1 MRSTIN
7 LDSINKSL
15 SGLTESIK
23 GAQKQSEQ
31 ISENVKKRNREKRE
45 GLSMSSKLFARRRD
59 NQRRREKEDLLE
71 ASGVMSS
78 LRAGRRMI
86 QRTTKGFLGR
96 ILDFLATVLIGW
108 TIMNL
113 PKIIKLAEGV
123 MKRLK
128 KYFDVLNKFVSNTQ
142 LFFSDLGSKF
152 KEVLTL
158 LTAVNFEPFLSQ
170 VKTFMKKIQDSFTSI
185 TINTVKTVRKFLDRS
200 DQEIADEIGIGDLYR
215 KMGTSDITE
224 TSTGSDQEGEDAE
237 SGDIIEGDEYRENL
251 ILQGLEILKEK
262 QNGKLTKEQNRMLD
276 RKDFKSLDE
285 ILRGNDIILLQNIVN
300 GEFVYMPYNEYEK
313 MSKELNQAGVFP
325 VGQQFEQTSN
335 PYEELEKVDKTP
347 PPASNSDNLT
357 NDNSDKGN
365 IFDKIKEK
373 LSDFELPFNKKKA
386 DITVPITIASAKRS
400 SSMDDSNSDTNFC
413 LLYTSPSPRD
423 RTRSRMPSSA

>member
-7 LDSINKSL
+7 LDSIKKSL

-31 ISENVKKRNREKRE
+31 ISENVQKRNREKRE

-59 NQRRREKEDLLE
+59 NQRRKEKEDLLE
-71 ASGVMSS
+71 ASGVMGSV
-78 LRAGRRMI
+78 RAGRRMI

-96 ILDFLATVLIGW
+96 ILDFLGTVLIGW

-128 KYFDVLNKFVSNTQ
+128 KYFDVLNKFISNTQ
-142 LFFSDLGSKF
+142 LFFTNLGSKF
-152 KEVLTL
+152 KEVFTL

-185 TINTVKTVRKFLDRS
+185 TVNTVKTVRKFLDKS
-200 DQEIADEIGIGDLYR
+200 DQQIADEIGIGDLYR

-300 GEFVYMPYNEYEK
+300 GEFSYMPYNEYQRI
-313 MSKELNQAGVFP
+313 SKELNQAGVFP
-325 VGQQFEQTSN
+325 VGEQFEQTFN
-335 PYEELEKVDKTP
+335 PYEDLEKVDKTP
-347 PPASNSDNLT
+347 PPASN

-386 DITVPITIASAKRS
+386 DITVPITIASAKRP
-400 SSMDDSNSDTNFC
+400 SSMNDSNSGTNLGDINNGRLKYNEVFFN
-413 LLYTSPSPRD
+413 SIG
-423 RTRSRMPSSA
+423 

>member
-31 ISENVKKRNREKRE
+31 ISENVQKRNREKRE

-59 NQRRREKEDLLE
+59 NQRRKEKEDLLE

-142 LFFSDLGSKF
+142 LFFTDLGNKF

-200 DQEIADEIGIGDLYR
+200 DQEIADEIGIGDLY
-215 KMGTSDITE
+215 KNINNSNIPEQT
-224 TSTGSDQEGEDAE
+224 TGSGDEDE
-237 SGDIIEGDEYRENL
+237 EDDDVIEGDEYREDL
-251 ILQGLEILKEK
+251 VRQGLEILKQR
-262 QNGKLTKEQNRMLD
+262 QNGQLTKEQKRLLD
-276 RKDFKSLDE
+276 RKDFGRLDE
-285 ILRGNDIILLQNIVN
+285 IIRDQDIVLLQNTN
-300 GEFVYMPYNEYEK
+300 DGEFLYVPYDEYQKNSRQLNE
-313 MSKELNQAGVFP
+313 AGIFP
-325 VGQQFEQTSN
+325 VGEQFQQTFN
-335 PYEELEKVDKTP
+335 PYIKEDVTP
-347 PPASNSDNLT
+347 PPRD
-357 NDNSDKGN
+357 NDNKSSNETNENVFDQIIDKFKN
-365 IFDKIKEK
+365 
-373 LSDFELPFNKKKA
+373 LELPFNRKKA
-386 DITVPITIASAKRS
+386 DITVPITIASAKRP
-400 SSMDDSNSDTNFC
+400 SSMNDSNSSTD
-413 LLYTSPSPRD
+413 
-423 RTRSRMPSSA
+423 SSDINTGRLKYNEVFFNSIG

>member
-7 LDSINKSL
+7 LDSIKKSL

-31 ISENVKKRNREKRE
+31 ISENVQKRNREKRE

-59 NQRRREKEDLLE
+59 NQRRKEKEDLLE

-96 ILDFLATVLIGW
+96 ILDFLGTVLIGW
-108 TIMNL
+108 TLMNL

-128 KYFDVLNKFVSNTQ
+128 KYFDVLNKFISNTQ
-142 LFFSDLGSKF
+142 LFFTNLGSKF
-152 KEVLTL
+152 KEVFTL

-185 TINTVKTVRKFLDRS
+185 TVNTVKTVRKFLDKS
-200 DQEIADEIGIGDLYR
+200 DQQIADEIGIGDLYR
-215 KMGTSDITE
+215 KMGTSDIVE
-224 TSTGSDQEGEDAE
+224 TSTESDQEGEDAE

-373 LSDFELPFNKKKA
+373 ISDFELPFNKKKA
-386 DITVPITIASAKRS
+386 DITVPITIASAKRP
-400 SSMDDSNSDTNFC
+400 SSMNDSNSGTNLGDINNGRLKYNEVFFN
-413 LLYTSPSPRD
+413 SIG
-423 RTRSRMPSSA
+423 

>member
-31 ISENVKKRNREKRE
+31 ISENVQKRNREKRE
-45 GLSMSSKLFARRRD
+45 GLSMSSKLFAKRRD

-108 TIMNL
+108 TIINL

-142 LFFSDLGSKF
+142 LFFTDLGNKF

-185 TINTVKTVRKFLDRS
+185 TINTVKTVRKFLDKS
-200 DQEIADEIGIGDLYR
+200 DQEIANDIGIGDLY
-215 KMGTSDITE
+215 KNINNSNIPEQT
-224 TSTGSDQEGEDAE
+224 TGSGEDDTKE
-237 SGDIIEGDEYRENL
+237 EDGDDIIEGDEYREDL
-251 ILQGLEILKEK
+251 VRQGLEFLKQR
-262 QNGKLTKEQNRMLD
+262 QNGELTKEQKRLLD
-276 RKDFKSLDE
+276 RKDFGRLDE
-285 ILRGNDIILLQNIVN
+285 IIRDKDIVLLQNTLN
-300 GEFVYMPYNEYEK
+300 GEFSYMPYDEYQK
-313 MSKELNQAGVFP
+313 ISKELNQAGVFP
-325 VGQQFEQTSN
+325 VGEQFENTFN
-335 PYEELEKVDKTP
+335 PYEDLEVTPETNTDKL
-347 PPASNSDNLT
+347 NNE
-357 NDNSDKGN
+357 NDNDTN
-365 IFDKIKEK
+365 IFDKIKNQFK
-373 LSDFELPFNKKKA
+373 DFQLPFNKKKA
-386 DITVPITIASAKRS
+386 DITVPITIASAKRP
-400 SSMDDSNSDTNFC
+400 SSMNDSNSSTNLGDINTGRLKYNEVFFN
-413 LLYTSPSPRD
+413 SIG
-423 RTRSRMPSSA
+423 

>member
-31 ISENVKKRNREKRE
+31 ISENVQKRNREKRE

-108 TIMNL
+108 TIINL

-142 LFFSDLGSKF
+142 LFFTDLGNKF

-185 TINTVKTVRKFLDRS
+185 TINTVKTVRKFLDKS
-200 DQEIADEIGIGDLYR
+200 DQEIANEIGIGDLY
-215 KMGTSDITE
+215 KNIDNSNIPEQT
-224 TSTGSDQEGEDAE
+224 TGSGEDDTKEGEGD
-237 SGDIIEGDEYRENL
+237 DIIEGDEYREDL
-251 ILQGLEILKEK
+251 VRQGLEFLKQK
-262 QNGKLTKEQNRMLD
+262 QNGELTEEQERLLNK
-276 RKDFKSLDE
+276 KDFGALDE
-285 ILRGNDIILLQNIVN
+285 IIRGKDIVLLQNTLN
-300 GEFVYMPYNEYEK
+300 GEFSYMPYDEYQK
-313 MSKELNQAGVFP
+313 ISKELNQAGVFP
-325 VGQQFEQTSN
+325 VGEQFENTFN
-335 PYEELEKVDKTP
+335 PYEDLEKVTP
-347 PPASNSDNLT
+347 DTNTDSLNNE
-357 NDNSDKGN
+357 NDNDTN
-365 IFDKIKEK
+365 IFDRIKNQFK
-373 LSDFELPFNKKKA
+373 DFQLPFNKKKA
-386 DITVPITIASAKRS
+386 DITVPITIASAKRP
-400 SSMDDSNSDTNFC
+400 SSMNDSNSSTD
-413 LLYTSPSPRD
+413 
-423 RTRSRMPSSA
+423 SSDINTGRLKYNEVFFNSIG

>member
-31 ISENVKKRNREKRE
+31 ISENVQKRNREKRE

-158 LTAVNFEPFLSQ
+158 LSAVNFEPFLSQ

-200 DQEIADEIGIGDLYR
+200 DQEIADEIGIGDLY
-215 KMGTSDITE
+215 KNIDKSNIPEQT
-224 TSTGSDQEGEDAE
+224 TGSGEDDDTE
-237 SGDIIEGDEYRENL
+237 EKEDENIIEGDEYREDL
-251 ILQGLEILKEK
+251 IRQGLEILKQK
-262 QNGKLTKEQNRMLD
+262 QNGQLTKEQKRMLK
-276 RKDFKSLDE
+276 RKDFGKLDE
-285 ILRGNDIILLQNIVN
+285 LLRDRDIVLLQNIFT
-300 GEFVYMPYNEYEK
+300 GEFAYVPYEDYEK
-313 MSKELNQAGVFP
+313 RMKELNQAGIIP
-325 VGQQFEQTSN
+325 VGDQFDQTFN
-335 PYEELEKVDKTP
+335 PFEDLEKVDKTP
-347 PPASNSDNLT
+347 PPASNN
-357 NDNSDKGN
+357 NSNIENADEGN
-365 IFDKIKEK
+365 IFDKMMDRIK
-373 LSDFELPFNKKKA
+373 DFELPFNRKKA
-386 DITVPITIASAKRS
+386 DITVPITIASAKRP
-400 SSMDDSNSDTNFC
+400 SSMNDSNSSTDLGDINTGRLKYNEVFFN
-413 LLYTSPSPRD
+413 SIG
-423 RTRSRMPSSA
+423 

>member
-31 ISENVKKRNREKRE
+31 ISENVQKRNREKRE

-59 NQRRREKEDLLE
+59 NQRRKEKEDLLE

-142 LFFSDLGSKF
+142 LFFTDLGNKF

-200 DQEIADEIGIGDLYR
+200 DQEIANEIGIGDLY
-215 KMGTSDITE
+215 KNIDNSNIPEQT
-224 TSTGSDQEGEDAE
+224 TGSGEEDDTKEE
-237 SGDIIEGDEYRENL
+237 SDDIIEGDEYREDL
-251 ILQGLEILKEK
+251 VRQGLEFLKQK
-262 QNGKLTKEQNRMLD
+262 QNGELTKEQKRLLNRN
-276 RKDFKSLDE
+276 DFGALDE
-285 ILRGNDIILLQNIVN
+285 IIRSKDIVLLQNTLN
-300 GEFVYMPYNEYEK
+300 GEFSYMPYDEYQRI
-313 MSKELNQAGVFP
+313 SKELNQAGVFP
-325 VGQQFEQTSN
+325 VGEQFENTFN
-335 PYEELEKVDKTP
+335 PYEDLEVTP
-347 PPASNSDNLT
+347 ETNTGNLNNE
-357 NDNSDKGN
+357 NDNDTN
-365 IFDKIKEK
+365 IFDKIKNQFK
-373 LSDFELPFNKKKA
+373 DFQLPFNRKKA
-386 DITVPITIASAKRS
+386 DITVPITIASAKRP
-400 SSMDDSNSDTNFC
+400 SSMNDSNSSTD
-413 LLYTSPSPRD
+413 
-423 RTRSRMPSSA
+423 SSDINTGRLKYNEVFFNSIG

>member
-386 DITVPITIASAKRS
+386 DITVPITIASAKRP
-400 SSMDDSNSDTNFC
+400 SSMNDSNSSTDLGDINTGRLKYNEVFFN
-413 LLYTSPSPRD
+413 SIG
-423 RTRSRMPSSA
+423 

>member
-7 LDSINKSL
+7 LDSIKKSL

-31 ISENVKKRNREKRE
+31 ISENVQKRNREKRE

-59 NQRRREKEDLLE
+59 NQRRKEKEDLLE

-96 ILDFLATVLIGW
+96 ILDFLGTVLIGW

-128 KYFDVLNKFVSNTQ
+128 KYFDVLNKFISNTQ
-142 LFFSDLGSKF
+142 LFFTNLGSKF
-152 KEVLTL
+152 KEVFTL

-185 TINTVKTVRKFLDRS
+185 TVNTVKTVRKFLDKS
-200 DQEIADEIGIGDLYR
+200 DQQIADEIGIGDLYR
-215 KMGTSDITE
+215 KMGTSDIVE
-224 TSTGSDQEGEDAE
+224 TSTESDQEGEDAE
-237 SGDIIEGDEYRENL
+237 SDDII
-251 ILQGLEILKEK
+251 
-262 QNGKLTKEQNRMLD
+262 
-276 RKDFKSLDE
+276 
-285 ILRGNDIILLQNIVN
+285 
-300 GEFVYMPYNEYEK
+300 
-313 MSKELNQAGVFP
+313 
-325 VGQQFEQTSN
+325 
-335 PYEELEKVDKTP
+335 
-347 PPASNSDNLT
+347 
-357 NDNSDKGN
+357 
-365 IFDKIKEK
+365 
-373 LSDFELPFNKKKA
+373 
-386 DITVPITIASAKRS
+386 
-400 SSMDDSNSDTNFC
+400 
-413 LLYTSPSPRD
+413 
-423 RTRSRMPSSA
+423 

>member
-31 ISENVKKRNREKRE
+31 ISENVQKRNREKRE

-142 LFFSDLGSKF
+142 LFFTDLGNKF

-200 DQEIADEIGIGDLYR
+200 DQEIANEIGIGDLYKNIDR
-215 KMGTSDITE
+215 SNIPEQT
-224 TSTGSDQEGEDAE
+224 TGSGEEDDTE
-237 SGDIIEGDEYRENL
+237 EEEDENIIEGDEYREDL
-251 ILQGLEILKEK
+251 IRQGLEILKQK
-262 QNGKLTKEQNRMLD
+262 QNGQLTKEQKRMLD
-276 RKDFKSLDE
+276 RKDFGKLDE
-285 ILRGNDIILLQNIVN
+285 LLRDREIVLLQNIFT
-300 GEFVYMPYNEYEK
+300 GEFAYVPYEDYEK
-313 MSKELNQAGVFP
+313 RMKELNQAGILP
-325 VGQQFEQTSN
+325 VGEQFDQTFN
-335 PYEELEKVDKTP
+335 PYIKEDVISP
-347 PPASNSDNLT
+347 PGSNKDSLT
-357 NDNSDKGN
+357 DDNDNKEN
-365 IFDKIKEK
+365 IFDKIKNQFK
-373 LSDFELPFNKKKA
+373 DFQLPFNKKKA
-386 DITVPITIASAKRS
+386 DITVPITIASNKK
-400 SSMDDSNSDTNFC
+400 SSMTDNSFSGSNLGDINNGSVKYSEVFFD
-413 LLYTSPSPRD
+413 
-423 RTRSRMPSSA
+423 AIG

>member
-7 LDSINKSL
+7 LDSIKKSL

-31 ISENVKKRNREKRE
+31 ISENVQKRNREKRE

-59 NQRRREKEDLLE
+59 NQRRKEKEDLLE
-71 ASGVMSS
+71 ASGVMGS
-78 LRAGRRMI
+78 LRAGSRMI

-96 ILDFLATVLIGW
+96 ILDFLGTVLIGW
-108 TIMNL
+108 SIMNL

-142 LFFSDLGSKF
+142 LFFTDLGNKF

-200 DQEIADEIGIGDLYR
+200 DQQIADDIGIGDLYKNIDR
-215 KMGTSDITE
+215 SNIPEQT
-224 TSTGSDQEGEDAE
+224 TGSGEEDE
-237 SGDIIEGDEYRENL
+237 ENDDDDVIEGDEYREDL
-251 ILQGLEILKEK
+251 VRQGLEILKQR
-262 QNGKLTKEQNRMLD
+262 QNGQLTKEQKRLLN
-276 RKDFKSLDE
+276 RKDFGRLDE
-285 ILRGNDIILLQNIVN
+285 IIRDQDIVLLQNTN
-300 GEFVYMPYNEYEK
+300 DGEFLYVPYDEYQKNSRQLNE
-313 MSKELNQAGVFP
+313 AGIFP
-325 VGQQFEQTSN
+325 VGEQFQQTFN
-335 PYEELEKVDKTP
+335 PYIKEDVISP
-347 PPASNSDNLT
+347 PGSNKDSLT
-357 NDNSDKGN
+357 DDNDNKEN
-365 IFDKIKEK
+365 IFDKIKNQFK
-373 LSDFELPFNKKKA
+373 DFQLPFNKKKA
-386 DITVPITIASAKRS
+386 DITVPITIASNKK
-400 SSMDDSNSDTNFC
+400 SSMTDNSFSGSNLGDINNGSVKYSEVFFD
-413 LLYTSPSPRD
+413 
-423 RTRSRMPSSA
+423 AIG

>member
-7 LDSINKSL
+7 LDSIKKSL

-59 NQRRREKEDLLE
+59 NQRRKEKEDLLE
-71 ASGVMSS
+71 ASGVMGS

-96 ILDFLATVLIGW
+96 ILDFLGTVLIGW

-128 KYFDVLNKFVSNTQ
+128 KYFGVLNKFISNTQ
-142 LFFSDLGSKF
+142 LFFSDLGSKL
-152 KEVLTL
+152 KEVFTL
-158 LTAVNFEPFLSQ
+158 LTAVNFEPFLKQ

-185 TINTVKTVRKFLDRS
+185 TVNTVKTVRKFLDKS
-200 DQEIADEIGIGDLYR
+200 DQQIADEIGIGDLY
-215 KMGTSDITE
+215 KNIDNSNIPEQT
-224 TSTGSDQEGEDAE
+224 TGSGEEDDTKEKEGD
-237 SGDIIEGDEYRENL
+237 DIIEGDEYREDL
-251 ILQGLEILKEK
+251 VRQGLEFLKQK
-262 QNGKLTKEQNRMLD
+262 QNGELTKEQKRMLN
-276 RKDFKSLDE
+276 RKDFGALDE
-285 ILRGNDIILLQNIVN
+285 IIRSKDIVLLQNTLN
-300 GEFVYMPYNEYEK
+300 GEFSYMPYNEYQRI
-313 MSKELNQAGVFP
+313 SKELNQAGVFP
-325 VGQQFEQTSN
+325 VGEQFEQTFN
-335 PYEELEKVDKTP
+335 PYEDLEKVDKTP
-347 PPASNSDNLT
+347 PPASN
-357 NDNSDKGN
+357 NDNADKGN
-365 IFDKIKEK
+365 IFDMIKKK

-386 DITVPITIASAKRS
+386 AITVPITIASAKRS
-400 SSMDDSNSDTNFC
+400 PSMNDSNSGTNLGDINTGRLKYNEVFFN
-413 LLYTSPSPRD
+413 SIG
-423 RTRSRMPSSA
+423 

>member
-31 ISENVKKRNREKRE
+31 ISENVQKRNREKRE

-200 DQEIADEIGIGDLYR
+200 DQEIADEIGIGDLYNNID
-215 KMGTSDITE
+215 KSNIPEQT
-224 TSTGSDQEGEDAE
+224 TGSGEDDDTE
-237 SGDIIEGDEYRENL
+237 EREDENIIEGDEYREDL
-251 ILQGLEILKEK
+251 IRQGLEILKQK
-262 QNGKLTKEQNRMLD
+262 QNGQLTKEQKRMLK
-276 RKDFKSLDE
+276 RKDFGKLDE
-285 ILRGNDIILLQNIVN
+285 LLRDRDIVLLQNIFT
-300 GEFVYMPYNEYEK
+300 GEFAYVPYEDYEK
-313 MSKELNQAGVFP
+313 RMKELNQAGILP
-325 VGQQFEQTSN
+325 VGDQFDQTFN
-335 PYEELEKVDKTP
+335 PFEDLEKVDKTP
-347 PPASNSDNLT
+347 PPASNN
-357 NDNSDKGN
+357 NSNIENADEGN
-365 IFDKIKEK
+365 IFDKMMDRIK
-373 LSDFELPFNKKKA
+373 DFELPFNRKKA
-386 DITVPITIASAKRS
+386 DITVPITIASAKRP
-400 SSMDDSNSDTNFC
+400 SSMNDSNSSTDLGDINTGRLKYNEVFFN
-413 LLYTSPSPRD
+413 SIG
-423 RTRSRMPSSA
+423 

>member
-31 ISENVKKRNREKRE
+31 ISENVQKRNREKRE

-200 DQEIADEIGIGDLYR
+200 DQEIADEIGIGDLY
-215 KMGTSDITE
+215 KNIDKSNIPEQT
-224 TSTGSDQEGEDAE
+224 TGSGEDDDTE
-237 SGDIIEGDEYRENL
+237 EKEDENIIEGDEYREDL
-251 ILQGLEILKEK
+251 IRQGLEILKQK
-262 QNGKLTKEQNRMLD
+262 QNGQLTKEQKRMLK
-276 RKDFKSLDE
+276 RKDFGKLDE
-285 ILRGNDIILLQNIVN
+285 LLRDRDIVLLQNIFT
-300 GEFVYMPYNEYEK
+300 GEFAYVPYEDYEK
-313 MSKELNQAGVFP
+313 RMKELNQAGILP
-325 VGQQFEQTSN
+325 VGDQFDQTFN
-335 PYEELEKVDKTP
+335 PFEDLEKVDKTP
-347 PPASNSDNLT
+347 PPASNN
-357 NDNSDKGN
+357 NSNIENADEGN
-365 IFDKIKEK
+365 IFDKMMDRIK
-373 LSDFELPFNKKKA
+373 DFELPFNRKKA
-386 DITVPITIASAKRS
+386 DITVPITIASAKRP
-400 SSMDDSNSDTNFC
+400 SSMNDSNSSTDLGDINTGRLKYNEVFFN
-413 LLYTSPSPRD
+413 SIG
-423 RTRSRMPSSA
+423 

>member
-215 KMGTSDITE
+215 KMGTSDIVE
-224 TSTGSDQEGEDAE
+224 TSTESDQEGEDAE

-365 IFDKIKEK
+365 IFDKMMDRIK
-373 LSDFELPFNKKKA
+373 DFELPFNKKKA
-386 DITVPITIASAKRS
+386 DITVPITIASAKRP
-400 SSMDDSNSDTNFC
+400 SSMNDSNSGTNLGDINNGRLKYNEVFFN
-413 LLYTSPSPRD
+413 SIG
-423 RTRSRMPSSA
+423 

>member
-7 LDSINKSL
+7 LDSIKKSL

-59 NQRRREKEDLLE
+59 NQRRKEKEDLLE
-71 ASGVMSS
+71 ASGVMGS

-96 ILDFLATVLIGW
+96 ILDFLGTVLIGW

-128 KYFDVLNKFVSNTQ
+128 KYFGVLNKFISNTQ

-152 KEVLTL
+152 KEVFTL

-185 TINTVKTVRKFLDRS
+185 TVNTVKTVRKFLDKS
-200 DQEIADEIGIGDLYR
+200 DQQIADEIGIGDLY
-215 KMGTSDITE
+215 KNIDNSNIPEQT
-224 TSTGSDQEGEDAE
+224 TGSGEEDDTEEEEGD
-237 SGDIIEGDEYRENL
+237 DIIEGDEYREDL
-251 ILQGLEILKEK
+251 VRQGLEFLKQK
-262 QNGKLTKEQNRMLD
+262 QNGELTKEQKKMLN
-276 RKDFKSLDE
+276 RKDFGALDE
-285 ILRGNDIILLQNIVN
+285 IIRSKDIVLLQNTLN
-300 GEFVYMPYNEYEK
+300 GEFSYMPYNEYQRI
-313 MSKELNQAGVFP
+313 SKELNQAGVFP
-325 VGQQFEQTSN
+325 VGEQFEQTFN
-335 PYEELEKVDKTP
+335 PYEDLEKVDKTP
-347 PPASNSDNLT
+347 PPASN
-357 NDNSDKGN
+357 NDNADKGN
-365 IFDKIKEK
+365 IFDRIKEK
-373 LSDFELPFNKKKA
+373 LGDFELPFNKKKA
-386 DITVPITIASAKRS
+386 AITVPITIASAKRS
-400 SSMDDSNSDTNFC
+400 PSMNDSNSGTNLGDINTGRLKYNEVFFN
-413 LLYTSPSPRD
+413 SIN
-423 RTRSRMPSSA
+423 

>member
-1 MRSTIN
+1 MRSIIN

-31 ISENVKKRNREKRE
+31 ISENVQKRNREKRE

-200 DQEIADEIGIGDLYR
+200 DQEIADEIGIGDLY
-215 KMGTSDITE
+215 KNIDKSNIPEQT
-224 TSTGSDQEGEDAE
+224 TGSGEDDDTE
-237 SGDIIEGDEYRENL
+237 EKEDENIIEGDEYREDL
-251 ILQGLEILKEK
+251 IRQGLEILKQK
-262 QNGKLTKEQNRMLD
+262 QNGQLTKEQKRMLK
-276 RKDFKSLDE
+276 RKDFGKLDE
-285 ILRGNDIILLQNIVN
+285 LLRDRDIVLLQNIFT
-300 GEFVYMPYNEYEK
+300 GEFAYVPYEDYEK
-313 MSKELNQAGVFP
+313 RMKELNQAGIIP
-325 VGQQFEQTSN
+325 VGDQFDQTFN
-335 PYEELEKVDKTP
+335 PFEDLEKVDKTP
-347 PPASNSDNLT
+347 PPASNN
-357 NDNSDKGN
+357 NSNIENADEGN
-365 IFDKIKEK
+365 IFDKMMDRIK
-373 LSDFELPFNKKKA
+373 DFELPFNRKKA
-386 DITVPITIASAKRS
+386 DITVPITIASAKRP
-400 SSMDDSNSDTNFC
+400 SSMNDSNSSTDLGDINTGRLKYNEVFFN
-413 LLYTSPSPRD
+413 SIG
-423 RTRSRMPSSA
+423 

>member
-7 LDSINKSL
+7 LDSIKKSL

-59 NQRRREKEDLLE
+59 NQRRKEKEDLLE
-71 ASGVMSS
+71 ASGVMGS

-96 ILDFLATVLIGW
+96 ILDFLGTVLIGW

-128 KYFDVLNKFVSNTQ
+128 KYFGVLNKFISNTQ

-152 KEVLTL
+152 KEVFTL

-185 TINTVKTVRKFLDRS
+185 TVNTVKTVRKFLDKS
-200 DQEIADEIGIGDLYR
+200 DQQIADEIGIGDLY
-215 KMGTSDITE
+215 KNIDNSNIPEQT
-224 TSTGSDQEGEDAE
+224 TGSGEEDDTEEEEGD
-237 SGDIIEGDEYRENL
+237 DIIEGDEYREDL
-251 ILQGLEILKEK
+251 VRQGLEFLKQK
-262 QNGKLTKEQNRMLD
+262 QNGELTKEQKRMLN
-276 RKDFKSLDE
+276 RKDFGALDE
-285 ILRGNDIILLQNIVN
+285 IIRSKDIVLLQNTLN
-300 GEFVYMPYNEYEK
+300 GEFSYMPYNEYQRI
-313 MSKELNQAGVFP
+313 SKELNQAGVFP
-325 VGQQFEQTSN
+325 VGEQFEQTFN
-335 PYEELEKVDKTP
+335 PYEDLEKVDKTP
-347 PPASNSDNLT
+347 PPASN
-357 NDNSDKGN
+357 NDNADKGN
-365 IFDKIKEK
+365 IFDRIKEK
-373 LSDFELPFNKKKA
+373 LGDFELPFNKKKA
-386 DITVPITIASAKRS
+386 AITVPITIASAKRS
-400 SSMDDSNSDTNFC
+400 PSMNDSNSGTNLGDINTGRLKYNEVFFN
-413 LLYTSPSPRD
+413 SIG
-423 RTRSRMPSSA
+423 

>member
-31 ISENVKKRNREKRE
+31 ISENVQKRNREKRE

-142 LFFSDLGSKF
+142 LFFTDLGSKF

-200 DQEIADEIGIGDLYR
+200 DQEIANEIGIGDLYKNINR
-215 KMGTSDITE
+215 SNIPEQT
-224 TSTGSDQEGEDAE
+224 TGSGEEDTE
-237 SGDIIEGDEYRENL
+237 EEEDENIIEGDEYREDL
-251 ILQGLEILKEK
+251 VRQGLEFLKQK
-262 QNGKLTKEQNRMLD
+262 QNGELTKEQKRLLD
-276 RKDFKSLDE
+276 RKDFGALDE
-285 ILRGNDIILLQNIVN
+285 IIRSKDIVLLQNILN
-300 GEFVYMPYNEYEK
+300 GEFSYMPYNEYQRI
-313 MSKELNQAGVFP
+313 SKELNQAGVFP
-325 VGQQFEQTSN
+325 VGEQFENTFN
-335 PYEELEKVDKTP
+335 PYEDLEVTP
-347 PPASNSDNLT
+347 PENNTDNLNNE
-357 NDNSDKGN
+357 NDNDTN
-365 IFDKIKEK
+365 IFDKIKNQFK
-373 LSDFELPFNKKKA
+373 DFQLPFNKKKA
-386 DITVPITIASAKRS
+386 DITVPITIASAKRP
-400 SSMDDSNSDTNFC
+400 SSMNNSNFSTDSGDINTGRLKYNEVFFNSIG
-413 LLYTSPSPRD
+413 
-423 RTRSRMPSSA
+423 

>member
-1 MRSTIN
+1 MRSIIN

-31 ISENVKKRNREKRE
+31 ISENVQKRNREKRE

-200 DQEIADEIGIGDLYR
+200 DQEIADEIGIGDLY
-215 KMGTSDITE
+215 KNIDKSNIPEQT
-224 TSTGSDQEGEDAE
+224 TGSGEDDDTE
-237 SGDIIEGDEYRENL
+237 EREDENIIEGDEYREDL
-251 ILQGLEILKEK
+251 IRQGLEILKQK
-262 QNGKLTKEQNRMLD
+262 QNGQLTKEQKRMLK
-276 RKDFKSLDE
+276 RKDFGKLDE
-285 ILRGNDIILLQNIVN
+285 LLRDRDIVLLQNIFT
-300 GEFVYMPYNEYEK
+300 GEFAYVPYEDYEK
-313 MSKELNQAGVFP
+313 RMKELNQAGILP
-325 VGQQFEQTSN
+325 VGNQFDQTFN
-335 PYEELEKVDKTP
+335 PFEDLEKVDKTP
-347 PPASNSDNLT
+347 PPASNN
-357 NDNSDKGN
+357 NSNIENADEGN
-365 IFDKIKEK
+365 IFDKMMDRIK
-373 LSDFELPFNKKKA
+373 DFELPFNRKKA
-386 DITVPITIASAKRS
+386 DITVPITIASAKRP
-400 SSMDDSNSDTNFC
+400 SSMNDSNSSTDLGDINTGRLKYNEVFFN
-413 LLYTSPSPRD
+413 SIG
-423 RTRSRMPSSA
+423 

>member
-31 ISENVKKRNREKRE
+31 ISENVQKRNREKRE

-200 DQEIADEIGIGDLYR
+200 DQEIADEIGIGDLYNNID
-215 KMGTSDITE
+215 KSNIPEQT
-224 TSTGSDQEGEDAE
+224 TGSGEDDDTE
-237 SGDIIEGDEYRENL
+237 EKEDENIIEGDEYREDL
-251 ILQGLEILKEK
+251 IRQGLEILKQK
-262 QNGKLTKEQNRMLD
+262 QNGQLTKEQKRMLD
-276 RKDFKSLDE
+276 RKDFGKLDE
-285 ILRGNDIILLQNIVN
+285 LLRDRDIVLLQNIFT
-300 GEFVYMPYNEYEK
+300 GEFAYVPYEDYEK
-313 MSKELNQAGVFP
+313 RMKELNQAGILP
-325 VGQQFEQTSN
+325 VGDQFDQTFN
-335 PYEELEKVDKTP
+335 PFEDLEKVDKTP
-347 PPASNSDNLT
+347 PPASNN
-357 NDNSDKGN
+357 NSNIENADEGN
-365 IFDKIKEK
+365 IFDKMMDRIK
-373 LSDFELPFNKKKA
+373 DFELPFNRKKA
-386 DITVPITIASAKRS
+386 DITVPITIASAKRP
-400 SSMDDSNSDTNFC
+400 SSMNDSNSSTDLGDINTGRLKYNEVFFN
-413 LLYTSPSPRD
+413 SIG
-423 RTRSRMPSSA
+423 

>member
-31 ISENVKKRNREKRE
+31 ISENVQKRNREKRE

-142 LFFSDLGSKF
+142 LFFTDLGNKF

-200 DQEIADEIGIGDLYR
+200 DQEIANEIGIGDLY
-215 KMGTSDITE
+215 KNIDNSNIPEQT
-224 TSTGSDQEGEDAE
+224 TGSGEEDDTKE
-237 SGDIIEGDEYRENL
+237 ENDDIIEGDEYREDL
-251 ILQGLEILKEK
+251 VRQGLEFLKQR
-262 QNGKLTKEQNRMLD
+262 QNGELTKEQKRLLD
-276 RKDFKSLDE
+276 RKDFGRLDE
-285 ILRGNDIILLQNIVN
+285 IIRGKDIVLLQNTLN
-300 GEFVYMPYNEYEK
+300 GEFSYMPYDEYQK
-313 MSKELNQAGVFP
+313 ISKELNQAGVYP
-325 VGQQFEQTSN
+325 VGEQFENTFN
-335 PYEELEKVDKTP
+335 PYEDLEITP
-347 PPASNSDNLT
+347 PENNTDNLNNE
-357 NDNSDKGN
+357 NDNKEN
-365 IFDKIKEK
+365 IFDKIKNQFK
-373 LSDFELPFNKKKA
+373 DFQLPFNRKKA
-386 DITVPITIASAKRS
+386 DITVPITIASAKRP
-400 SSMDDSNSDTNFC
+400 SSMNDSNFSTDSGDINTGRLKYNEVFFN
-413 LLYTSPSPRD
+413 SIG
-423 RTRSRMPSSA
+423 

>member
-7 LDSINKSL
+7 LDSIKKSL

-59 NQRRREKEDLLE
+59 NQRRKEKEDLLE
-71 ASGVMSS
+71 ASGVMGS

-96 ILDFLATVLIGW
+96 ILDFLGTVLIGW

-128 KYFDVLNKFVSNTQ
+128 KYFGVLNKFISNTQ
-142 LFFSDLGSKF
+142 LFFSDLGSKL
-152 KEVLTL
+152 KEVFTL

-185 TINTVKTVRKFLDRS
+185 TVNTVKTVRKFLDKS
-200 DQEIADEIGIGDLYR
+200 DQQIADEIGIGDLY
-215 KMGTSDITE
+215 KNIDNSNIPEQT
-224 TSTGSDQEGEDAE
+224 TGSGEEDDTEKEEGD
-237 SGDIIEGDEYRENL
+237 DIIEGDEYREDL
-251 ILQGLEILKEK
+251 VRQGLEFLKQK
-262 QNGKLTKEQNRMLD
+262 QNGELTKEQKKMLN
-276 RKDFKSLDE
+276 RKDFGALDE
-285 ILRGNDIILLQNIVN
+285 IIRSKDIVLLQNTLN
-300 GEFVYMPYNEYEK
+300 GEFSYMPYNEYQRI
-313 MSKELNQAGVFP
+313 SKELNQAGVFP
-325 VGQQFEQTSN
+325 VGEQFEQTFN
-335 PYEELEKVDKTP
+335 PYEDLEKVDKTP
-347 PPASNSDNLT
+347 PPASN
-357 NDNSDKGN
+357 NDNADKGN
-365 IFDKIKEK
+365 IFDRIKEK
-373 LSDFELPFNKKKA
+373 LGDFELPFNKKKA
-386 DITVPITIASAKRS
+386 AITVPITIASAKRS
-400 SSMDDSNSDTNFC
+400 PSMNDSNSGTNLGDINTGRLKYNEVFFN
-413 LLYTSPSPRD
+413 SIN
-423 RTRSRMPSSA
+423 

>member
-31 ISENVKKRNREKRE
+31 ISENVQKRNREKRE

-142 LFFSDLGSKF
+142 LFFTDLGSKF

-200 DQEIADEIGIGDLYR
+200 DQEIANEIGIGDLYKNINR
-215 KMGTSDITE
+215 SNIPEQT
-224 TSTGSDQEGEDAE
+224 TGSGEEDTE
-237 SGDIIEGDEYRENL
+237 EEEDENIIEGDEYREDL
-251 ILQGLEILKEK
+251 VRQGLEFLKQK
-262 QNGKLTKEQNRMLD
+262 QNGELTKEQKRMLD
-276 RKDFKSLDE
+276 RKDFGALDE
-285 ILRGNDIILLQNIVN
+285 IIRSKDIVLLQNILN
-300 GEFVYMPYNEYEK
+300 GEFSYMPYNEYQRI
-313 MSKELNQAGVFP
+313 SKELNQAGVFP
-325 VGQQFEQTSN
+325 VGEQFENTFN
-335 PYEELEKVDKTP
+335 PYEDLEVTP
-347 PPASNSDNLT
+347 PENNTDNLNNE
-357 NDNSDKGN
+357 NDNDTN
-365 IFDKIKEK
+365 IFDKIKNQFK
-373 LSDFELPFNKKKA
+373 DFQLPFNKKKA
-386 DITVPITIASAKRS
+386 DITVPITIASAKRP
-400 SSMDDSNSDTNFC
+400 SSMNNSNFSTDSGDINTGRLKYNEVFFNSIG
-413 LLYTSPSPRD
+413 
-423 RTRSRMPSSA
+423 